1 MFGTPSHSSELRP
14 RFRSFKYS
22 ISRKTSHKK
31 QELFSASKA
40 RQRESIINPG
50 KLDLIFKQNNTITQS
65 QTLNMSI
72 QNEDNL
78 YVKTFTTFF
87 SREYPKDI
95 ALQDKENM
103 RFKVLIPEYD
113 YSFDEEKESDFT
125 FFDTMTKPVN
135 FIEVIDFLF
144 RGNSQQLKKN

>member
-1 MFGTPSHSSELRP
+1 
-14 RFRSFKYS
+14 
-22 ISRKTSHKK
+22 
-31 QELFSASKA
+31 
-40 RQRESIINPG
+40 
-50 KLDLIFKQNNTITQS
+50 
-65 QTLNMSI
+65 MSI

-95 ALQDKENM
+95 ALQDKENV

-125 FFDTMTKPVN
+125 FFDTMTKPVK
-135 FIEVIDFLF
+135 FIEVIVFLF